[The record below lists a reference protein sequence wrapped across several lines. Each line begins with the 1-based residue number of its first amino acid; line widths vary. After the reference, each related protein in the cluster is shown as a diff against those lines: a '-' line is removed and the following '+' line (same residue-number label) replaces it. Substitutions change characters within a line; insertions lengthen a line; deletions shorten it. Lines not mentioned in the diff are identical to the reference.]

1 MEEQMKQ
8 LKEQVE
14 KKTESK
20 DKYNRAFERF
30 QEEQKSTL
38 KEIEDAEL
46 VIYNLRTDIKEIAL
60 KEYKETGVKKF
71 DCGVG
76 IRIMTNID
84 YDVNVAFD
92 WAKEHQMALLLDK
105 KAFERHAKVDTP
117 DFVEI
122 SEVPIAT
129 IPMKL

>member
-1 MEEQMKQ
+1 MTK

-14 KKTESK
+14 KQTRYKT
-20 DKYNRAFERF
+20 KYKEDFEKF
-30 QEEQKSTL
+30 QEEHKSVL
-38 KEIEDAEL
+38 EDIEILNTKINE
-46 VIYNLRTDIKEIAL
+46 LRTDIKAEAL
-60 KEYKETGVKKF
+60 ELYKNDGTKKF

-76 IRIMTNID
+76 IRIMTKLD
-84 YDVNVAFD
+84 YDVNIALS

-105 KAFERHAKVDTP
+105 KAFEQHAKVDKP

-122 SEVPIAT
+122 SEIATAT